1 MKCLIV
7 AAGQGTRLREK
18 GVLKPLIAIKG
29 VPLIERVIGRLR
41 AAGCDEFFVVSGYRG
56 DELRRALNAFAA
68 REKLRLTHVVN
79 PKWDR
84 ANGVS
89 VLSAKQ
95 FLDEPFVLT
104 MCDHL
109 VDPEI
114 VRALLAAAPTD
125 APGDDVTL
133 AVDFDIDNPLN
144 DPEDVTRVKCRDG
157 RITHIGKVIRDFN
170 AIDTGVF
177 LCTPVMFDALEES
190 QARGDDS
197 ISGAINVLAEWG
209 KARIFDIGERLWV
222 DVDDPAAFAKAE
234 ALLESGRF

>member
-18 GVLKPLIAIKG
+18 GALKPLIAIKG

-41 AAGCDEFFVVSGYRG
+41 QAGGEEFFVVSGYRG
-56 DELRRALNAFAA
+56 DELRRALNLFAA

-84 ANGVS
+84 ANGIS
-89 VLSAKQ
+89 VLAAKQ
-95 FLDEPFVLT
+95 YLDEPFLLT

-114 VRALLAAAPTD
+114 FRALLAGHEPDT
-125 APGDDVTL
+125 VTL
-133 AVDFDIDNPLN
+133 AVDFNIENPLN

-157 RITHIGKVIRDFN
+157 RIEHIGKVIRDYN

-177 LCTPVMFDALEES
+177 LCTPVMFAALEEA
-190 QARGDDS
+190 QMRGDDS

-209 KARIFDIGERLWV
+209 KARIHDIGEKLWV

-234 ALLESGRF
+234 TLLETGRF